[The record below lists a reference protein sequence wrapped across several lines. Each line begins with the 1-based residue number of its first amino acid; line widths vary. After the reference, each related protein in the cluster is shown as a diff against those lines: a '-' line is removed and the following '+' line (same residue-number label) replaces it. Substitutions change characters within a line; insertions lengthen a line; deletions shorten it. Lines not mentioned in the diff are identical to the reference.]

1 MTARYSATRTSLRT
15 ASIML
20 VFTLVFTTLMAA
32 TYGLTRPAIQASMQ
46 EAQMRLIDEVLPPGS
61 YDNDLLDDVVRVGP
75 TPALGLDD
83 GGRIWRARR
92 AGQPVALI
100 VETAATDG
108 YAGRIAMVVAI
119 NTNGLL
125 SGVRVT
131 AHKETPGL
139 GDYIDPKKDRRKD
152 MPWIGQFS
160 IASWK
165 DVNTAEWALR
175 KDGGKMR
182 SGQPDEALGEIGVLV
197 RAVEPPGIELAR
209 GEVRFQK
216 PVMGSDVWPCLADEA
231 IPAGARVRV
240 LAVDGQLLKVG
251 KF

>member
-1 MTARYSATRTSLRT
+1 MSSLTLATRTALRT
-15 ASIML
+15 AGIML
-20 VFTLVFTTLMAA
+20 VFTLVFTAMMAS
-32 TYGLTRPAIQASMQ
+32 TYRFTRPAIEASMQ
-46 EAQMRLIDEVLPPGS
+46 EAQMRLIDEVLAPGS
-61 YDNDLLDDVVRVGP
+61 YDNELLEDLVRIGP

-83 GGRIWRARR
+83 GGRIWRARL
-92 AGQPVALI
+92 GNQPVALI
-100 VETAATDG
+100 VETATTDG

-175 KDGGKMR
+175 KDGGSFGYR
-182 SGQPDEALGEIGVLV
+182 TGATISA
-197 RAVEPPGIELAR
+197 RAVVGAVGRATAWASAR
-209 GEVRFQK
+209 QDDLF
-216 PVMGSDVWPCLADEA
+216 SA
-231 IPAGARVRV
+231 PAGSTLGV
-240 LAVDGQLLKVG
+240 QP
-251 KF
+251 

>member
-1 MTARYSATRTSLRT
+1 MSARYGAART
-15 ASIML
+15 ALRAAGIML
-20 VFTLVFTTLMAA
+20 VFTLVFTAMMAS
-32 TYGLTRPAIQASMQ
+32 TYRFTRPAIEASMQ

-61 YDNDLLDDVVRVGP
+61 YDNDLLEDVVRIGP

-83 GGRIWRARR
+83 GGRIWRARLD
-92 AGQPVALI
+92 GQPVALI
-100 VETAATDG
+100 IETATTDG

-175 KDGGKMR
+175 KDGGSFGYR
-182 SGQPDEALGEIGVLV
+182 TGATICA
-197 RAVEPPGIELAR
+197 RAVVGAVGRATAWASAR
-209 GEVRFQK
+209 QDDLF
-216 PVMGSDVWPCLADEA
+216 SA
-231 IPAGARVRV
+231 PAGSTLGV
-240 LAVDGQLLKVG
+240 QP
-251 KF
+251 

>member
-46 EAQMRLIDEVLPPGS
+46 EAQMRLIDEVLTPGS

-152 MPWIGQFS
+152 MPWIGQF
-160 IASWK
+160 AVATWK
-165 DVNTAEWALR
+165 NVNTATWAVR
-175 KDGGKMR
+175 KDGGTFGYR
-182 SGQPDEALGEIGVLV
+182 TGATISA
-197 RAVEPPGIELAR
+197 RAVVGAVGRATAWASAR
-209 GEVRFQK
+209 QDALF
-216 PVMGSDVWPCLADEA
+216 AA
-231 IPAGARVRV
+231 PAGSTFGV
-240 LAVDGQLLKVG
+240 QP
-251 KF
+251 

>member
-1 MTARYSATRTSLRT
+1 MSTANNALRTSLRT
-15 ASIML
+15 AAIML
-20 VFTLVFTTLMAA
+20 AFTVAFTAMMAF
-32 TYGLTRPAIQASMQ
+32 TYDRTRPAIEASAQ

-61 YDNDLLDDVVRVGP
+61 YDNALLEDVVRIGP

-83 GGRIWRARR
+83 GGRIWRARL
-92 AGQPVALI
+92 GNQPVALI
-100 VETAATDG
+100 VETATTDG

-175 KDGGKMR
+175 KDGGSFGYR
-182 SGQPDEALGEIGVLV
+182 TGATISA
-197 RAVEPPGIELAR
+197 RAVVGAVGRATAWASAR
-209 GEVRFQK
+209 QDDLF
-216 PVMGSDVWPCLADEA
+216 SA
-231 IPAGARVRV
+231 PAGSTLGV
-240 LAVDGQLLKVG
+240 QP
-251 KF
+251 

>member
-1 MTARYSATRTSLRT
+1 MSARYSALRT
-15 ASIML
+15 ALRAAGIML
-20 VFTLVFTTLMAA
+20 VFTLVFTAMMAS
-32 TYGLTRPAIQASMQ
+32 TYRFTRPAIEASMQ
-46 EAQMRLIDEVLPPGS
+46 EAQMRLIDEVLAPGS
-61 YDNDLLDDVVRVGP
+61 YDNELLEDVVRIGP

-83 GGRIWRARR
+83 GGRIWRARL
-92 AGQPVALI
+92 GNQPVALI
-100 VETAATDG
+100 VETATTDG

-165 DVNTAEWALR
+165 DVNTADWTVR
-175 KDGGKMR
+175 KDGGTFGYRTGATISARAVVRAAGR
-182 SGQPDEALGEIGVLV
+182 STAFVVERMEALFTAPAGGVL
-197 RAVEPPGIELAR
+197 
-209 GEVRFQK
+209 GE
-216 PVMGSDVWPCLADEA
+216 
-231 IPAGARVRV
+231 
-240 LAVDGQLLKVG
+240 
-251 KF
+251 